1 MLRALSTSWDWARI
15 YRGVDALAGLEMPR
29 DDEARWAQEQLGLV
43 DRTAKTIADAPVRTV
58 GAARVATVTI
68 RRSAAPVC
76 VEGLAGVRD
85 DVDAVAFL
93 AGPGRLKVIATS
105 PGGLAFLDEVE
116 GLKTDFEQHVM
127 AGCVTP
133 GLAEL
138 TWTPGSVPTSAAV
151 LVGEEAVDRARAV
164 EAGAVARIERPQKG
178 RRDCIRPA
186 SHPTTWPR
194 FAKPSASNRARARTP
209 SRIRVRILH
218 RPRPCSTPPC
228 ETPSSS
234 CRRSSSPTRERFGAP
249 LRSPGLGLWR
259 RCGGAGA
266 RGPLRC
272 SWRAGKSGRQRD
284 GLEGGPRCRPTD
296 VWSSARSSA

>member
-151 LVGEEAVDRARAV
+151 LVGEEAVDRA
-164 EAGAVARIERPQKG
+164 
-178 RRDCIRPA
+178 
-186 SHPTTWPR
+186 S
-194 FAKPSASNRARARTP
+194 
-209 SRIRVRILH
+209 SR
-218 RPRPCSTPPC
+218 
-228 ETPSSS
+228 
-234 CRRSSSPTRERFGAP
+234 G
-249 LRSPGLGLWR
+249 
-259 RCGGAGA
+259 RCGGTDRAAPEGSKRLHPARLAPEDLASLREALRIEPGSGEDALEDTGA
-266 RGPLRC
+266 DPSPSPTLQHTALRN
-272 SWRAGKSGRQRD
+272 A
-284 GLEGGPRCRPTD
+284 LELLPEIQQPNP
-296 VWSSARSSA
+296 